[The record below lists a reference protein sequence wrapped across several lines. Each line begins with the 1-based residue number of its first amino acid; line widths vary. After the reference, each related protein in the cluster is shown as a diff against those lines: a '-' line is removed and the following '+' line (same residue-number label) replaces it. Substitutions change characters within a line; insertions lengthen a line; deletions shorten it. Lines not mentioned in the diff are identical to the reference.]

1 MQTKAQEMN
10 VGVNF
15 MALDD
20 ERRRQEHLLRELR
33 DIEGEIS
40 SPALKNTK
48 LPHLAAT
55 VGVS

>member
-1 MQTKAQEMN
+1 MN

>member
-1 MQTKAQEMN
+1 M
-10 VGVNF
+10 GVNF

-40 SPALKNTK
+40 SPSLKNTK